1 MSTKLLMA
9 AAAAGVM
16 IWATPSFAQSP
27 ALQQESAEDRQ
38 ACTDDAFQHCG
49 DFVPDRDRVYQCL
62 VKKVK
67 TISPACR
74 KVLTRP
80 TAAKR

>member
-1 MSTKLLMA
+1 MAKTFLIA
-9 AAAAGVM
+9 AAAAVM
-16 IWATPSFAQSP
+16 FTWVAPVLAQSP
-27 ALQQESAEDRQ
+27 AVQPESEEDRQ

-49 DFVPDRDRVYQCL
+49 DAIPDRDRVYQCL

-74 KVLTRP
+74 KVITRP
-80 TAAKR
+80 AHPRR

>member
-1 MSTKLLMA
+1 MSKKLFLA

-16 IWATPSFAQSP
+16 IWATPGFAQSP
-27 ALQQESAEDRQ
+27 ALQQETPEDRQ

-49 DFVPDRDRVYQCL
+49 DLVPDRDRVYQCL
-62 VKKVK
+62 LKKVK

-74 KVLTRP
+74 KVITRP
-80 TAAKR
+80 APKH

>member
-1 MSTKLLMA
+1 MSKKLLLA
-9 AAAAGVM
+9 AAATAFLWV
-16 IWATPSFAQSP
+16 TPGLAQSP
-27 ALQQESAEDRQ
+27 ANQQESEADRQ

-49 DFVPDRDRVYQCL
+49 EAIPDRDRVYQCL

-74 KVLTRP
+74 RVISRP
-80 TAAKR
+80 ASNKR